1 MWNGPDPRGELVAAA
16 NLHRARQL
24 RKQGRRYPQPSAGGK
39 AMTEEERTDALATFN
54 EALDEWGCTDPAK
67 RQAEIQAF
75 IADGYDLSRYEERD
89 VQEVV
94 GHA

>member
-1 MWNGPDPRGELVAAA
+1 MTSEQGLTEQE
-16 NLHRARQL
+16 RA
-24 RKQGRRYPQPSAGGK
+24 
-39 AMTEEERTDALATFN
+39 DALVTFN

-75 IADGYDLSRYEERD
+75 IAGGYQLWQYEDRD
-89 VQEVV
+89 VPEAV